1 MKYTKGRTDRHISL
15 SRQMSR
21 KGWTQHQKYNHK
33 QLDNRLFKI
42 QIVNT
47 NNFVHLHTYEKMF
60 EQY

>member
-1 MKYTKGRTDRHISL
+1 MKCTKGRTDRHNSL

-47 NNFVHLHTYEKMF
+47 NNSVHLHTY
-60 EQY
+60 